1 MKQFLSSGWGICLVT
16 LIVLVVGAGAIVGYE
31 IHSVTHPPRARD
43 AVRPGDLLL
52 RADEVKFQSTDGV
65 SLVGW
70 LIHGDRDA
78 PVIVMAHDLGGSKAD
93 FLDASVP
100 LQRAGF
106 NLFALDF
113 RGHGDSGGSAST
125 LGILERYD
133 VLGAID
139 MLRARR
145 DVAGERIGLWG
156 LGMGAYAAATAAAER
171 PEVTAIAL
179 DSPYPDVS
187 SYLNQVLYRGLPP
200 ATAKITTVASIFY
213 DPFFQWKLEPG
224 ALTRLMPQ
232 LANRDFLF
240 ISGTSQPAVAA
251 ATRAL
256 YETLPEGGQADKNLL
271 ELERS
276 GLSRL
281 YADDKRRYEESVTN
295 FFGTYLPV
303 HPDQPAAAIHVEV
316 R

>member
-1 MKQFLSSGWGICLVT
+1 MSEFLRSGWGVCLMT
-16 LIVLVVGAGAIVGYE
+16 VLVLVIGAGTIVGYQ
-31 IHSVTHPPRARD
+31 IHSITHPARARD

-52 RADEVKFQSTDGV
+52 RADEVKFQSTDGIA
-65 SLVGW
+65 LVGW

-78 PVIVMAHDLGGSKAD
+78 PVIVMAHDLGGSKAV
-93 FLDASVP
+93 FLDAAVP

-106 NLFALDF
+106 NLFAFDF
-113 RGHGDSGGSAST
+113 RGHGDSGGHAST

-145 DVAGERIGLWG
+145 DVAGSRIGLWG
-156 LGMGAYAAATAAAER
+156 LGMGAYAAVTAAAER
-171 PEVTAIAL
+171 PEVTALAL
-179 DSPYPDVS
+179 DSPYPDIS
-187 SYLNQVLYRGLPP
+187 SFLNQVLYRGLPP
-200 ATAKITTVASIFY
+200 ATTRLTSVASFFY
-213 DPFFQWKLEPG
+213 DPYFQWKLEPG
-224 ALTRLMPQ
+224 ALIRLLPQ

-240 ISGTSQPAVAA
+240 VAGTSEPVAAA

-281 YADDKRRYEESVTN
+281 YAEDRRRYEESVTD

-303 HPDQPAAAIHVEV
+303 HPDQPAAAIQVEV